1 MVARTGSQP
10 WNPTANAK
18 MPAAAVM
25 VTWAID
31 SQSALASASVEP
43 ISSRP
48 CPLGSST
55 KMKGTRNAGMVYF
68 QHCMVVLYGSPPVM
82 RSEEHTSEL
91 QSLMRISYA
100 VFCLKKKTRQQY
112 HTQPQ
117 HNNQT

>member
-1 MVARTGSQP
+1 MVARTSSQP

-18 MPAAAVM
+18 MPDAAVM

-55 KMKGTRNAGMVYF
+55 KMKGTRNAGMLYF
-68 QHCMVVLYGSPPVM
+68 QHCMVVLYGSPTAM
-82 RSEEHTSEL
+82 AEAAKGESDEGGATSDSTETGRA
-91 QSLMRISYA
+91 SCRER
-100 VFCLKKKTRQQY
+100 VCQY
-112 HTQPQ
+112 V
-117 HNNQT
+117 

>member
-82 RSEEHTSEL
+82 AEAAKGDSAVRSEEHTSEP
-91 QSLMRISYA
+91 QSLMRNSCAGI
-100 VFCLKKKTRQQY
+100 CLTKKNEDT
-112 HTQPQ
+112 
-117 HNNQT
+117 